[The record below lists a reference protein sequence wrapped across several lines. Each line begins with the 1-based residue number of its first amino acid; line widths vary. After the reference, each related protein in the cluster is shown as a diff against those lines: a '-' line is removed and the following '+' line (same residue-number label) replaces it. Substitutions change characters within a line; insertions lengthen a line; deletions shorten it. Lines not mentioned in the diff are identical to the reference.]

1 MYQLGGPHLELG
13 GLGEACHNGMGRLGV
28 KPLETWHA
36 PHALRRTGAGR
47 LAAHPQAGAERS
59 AAPGS
64 AARRPPLSANPILPI
79 PRTCKMKPKSVKQK
93 TITRQGNSVSAI
105 FLEFFLFTWHAPQPN
120 TPRPAAHPPTEP
132 RPSGSAPPTP
142 VPLVSLAVRTP
153 SLSRGFPL
161 CGAGLQTCHLFILW
175 CRSPD
180 LPPLHSVVQVSRPA
194 ASSFHRSPQEG
205 DSTKS
210 CSPTGDASGP
220 SGLRNPREKAAF
232 STPARKNCHARV
244 GCVTVYAEVPP
255 QERR

>member
-132 RPSGSAPPTP
+132 RPSGSAPPHRFP
-142 VPLVSLAVRTP
+142 WLAWRSAPPALAAGFHSVVQVSRPAT
-153 SLSRGFPL
+153 SSF
-161 CGAGLQTCHLFILW
+161 CGAGLQTCRLFILW

-180 LPPLHSVVQVSRPA
+180 LPPLRFTGRRGGRLDKALVAKGRRERA
-194 ASSFHRSPQEG
+194 KWASE
-205 DSTKS
+205 
-210 CSPTGDASGP
+210 
-220 SGLRNPREKAAF
+220 
-232 STPARKNCHARV
+232 
-244 GCVTVYAEVPP
+244 PP
-255 QERR
+255 